1 RQARPRLDRGRRQ
14 DVARRNRAL
23 QPWRPGRPRAQA
35 AAGARRHRHD
45 DHRGRRVLDGR
56 RHRRRPRTPQDL
68 AEVRRRARD
77 RRRTLGRRARL
88 QRRRHRGAF
97 RPGRRSGPDRGH
109 VLQVARLDRRI
120 RRGVGERHSLPA
132 ASFAPADLHGGA
144 APLEHRRRARRPAR
158 DAARARAPRAT
169 VAQHA
174 PAPGGDARARLR
186 HRSDRDTDHSRAH
199 RAPREDVPVLAEAV
213 RCRCVHE
220 PGRSARGP
228 AIPVPPAHQPDGDTH
243 GRADRS
249 RARRV
254 RPPRKR
260 AGGHLTAVEVTPVT
274 GGRDLNRFI
283 AFPYDHYRDDPL
295 WVPQLRRDVRILLT
309 PGKNPF
315 WEHAEAQLW
324 TARRPDGRMV
334 GRIGAIK
341 NDMHNKVHEDRV
353 GFYGFFESIDDQSVA
368 NALFD
373 TAAAWLRAKGF
384 DTMRGPMNPSTN
396 DDCGLLIE
404 NDGTP
409 PSLMMPYNFSYYER
423 LHEAYGF
430 KKAKDLLAYYG
441 GGGESAPERFLRL
454 GQRALKRSGIRL
466 RTLNKKR
473 FDDEV
478 ELIKKLYN
486 SAWEKNWGFVP
497 LTDAEIDH
505 LAKQLK
511 PIVVP

>member
-1 RQARPRLDRGRRQ
+1 
-14 DVARRNRAL
+14 
-23 QPWRPGRPRAQA
+23 
-35 AAGARRHRHD
+35 
-45 DHRGRRVLDGR
+45 
-56 RHRRRPRTPQDL
+56 
-68 AEVRRRARD
+68 
-77 RRRTLGRRARL
+77 
-88 QRRRHRGAF
+88 
-97 RPGRRSGPDRGH
+97 
-109 VLQVARLDRRI
+109 
-120 RRGVGERHSLPA
+120 
-132 ASFAPADLHGGA
+132 
-144 APLEHRRRARRPAR
+144 
-158 DAARARAPRAT
+158 
-169 VAQHA
+169 
-174 PAPGGDARARLR
+174 
-186 HRSDRDTDHSRAH
+186 
-199 RAPREDVPVLAEAV
+199 
-213 RCRCVHE
+213 
-220 PGRSARGP
+220 
-228 AIPVPPAHQPDGDTH
+228 
-243 GRADRS
+243 
-249 RARRV
+249 
-254 RPPRKR
+254 
-260 AGGHLTAVEVTPVT
+260 
-274 GGRDLNRFI
+274 
-283 AFPYDHYRDDPL
+283 L
-295 WVPQLRRDVRILLT
+295 WVPQLRRDIRILLT

-373 TAAAWLRAKGF
+373 TAAGWLRAKGF

-511 PIVVP
+511 PIVVPDLVIFAERESTGEFVGFAVGLPDFNLALLHNRSGRMFPGILKVLWHARHIHRARILLLGVIPEFRGRGIDAILYHTVWQNSVKHGMPSGEAGWILEDNALMNKAALELGFHKTKTYRVYDKTL